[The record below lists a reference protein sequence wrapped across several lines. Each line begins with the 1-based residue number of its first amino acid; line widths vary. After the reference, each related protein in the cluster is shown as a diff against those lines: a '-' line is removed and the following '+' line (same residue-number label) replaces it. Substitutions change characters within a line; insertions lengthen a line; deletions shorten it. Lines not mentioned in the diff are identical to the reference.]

1 LYHKIPLGVEKIDRL
16 LQGGIP
22 AGKTSITYGP
32 PSSGKTIIAIAATKT
47 FTSRNGI
54 AYYIDTELKTA
65 REYVVPAVYVEAVD
79 ISRLLDT
86 LLDILKKARHVEPLL
101 VVVDSISA
109 VMHPLTINNPD
120 YAGEKIRSLA
130 HIARQLNQENVTL
143 LVASLHLGGYHG
155 KYLNPA
161 LVIRSEKSY
170 NGFRLVV
177 EYGEDMLTPVEE
189 LITIGEVISIA
200 LARPFQTKED

>member
-1 LYHKIPLGVEKIDRL
+1 MKLYHKIPLGVEKIDRL

-22 AGKTSITYGP
+22 AGKTSIIYGP
-32 PSSGKTIIAIAATKT
+32 PSCGKTLIALVAAKT

-54 AYYIDTELKTA
+54 AYYIDTELKTP
-65 REYVVPAVYVEAVD
+65 REYAIPAVYVEAAD
-79 ISRLLDT
+79 ISKLLDT
-86 LLDILKKARHVEPLL
+86 LIDILKKARHVRPAL

-109 VMHPLTINNPD
+109 VTHPLTINHPD
-120 YAGEKIRSLA
+120 YAREKVHSLA

-143 LVASLHLGGYHG
+143 LVASWHLGGYHG

-161 LVIRSEKSY
+161 LVMRTEKSH

-177 EYGEDMLTPVEE
+177 EYCEDMLTPVEE
-189 LITIGEVISIA
+189 LIPIGEVVRA
-200 LARPFQTKED
+200 VLA

>member
-1 LYHKIPLGVEKIDRL
+1 LYHKISLGVEKIDR

-22 AGKTSITYGP
+22 AGKTSIIYGP
-32 PSSGKTIIAIAATKT
+32 PSSGKTLIAIAAAKT
-47 FTSRNGI
+47 LASRNGI
-54 AYYIDTELKTA
+54 AYYIDIELKTA
-65 REYVVPAVYVEAVD
+65 REYVAPAVYVEAVD

-86 LLDILKKARHVEPLL
+86 LIEILKKARHVRPIL

-109 VMHPLTINNPD
+109 VMHPLTINHPD
-120 YAGEKIRSLA
+120 YAREKMHTLA
-130 HIARQLNQENVTL
+130 HIAHPLNQENVTL
-143 LVASLHLGGYHG
+143 SVASWHLGGYHG

-189 LITIGEVISIA
+189 LVPIGEVISIT
-200 LARPFQTKED
+200 LA

>member
-1 LYHKIPLGVEKIDRL
+1 VEKIDRL

-22 AGKTSITYGP
+22 AGKTSVIYGP
-32 PSSGKTIIAIAATKT
+32 PSSGKTLIALAAVKT

-65 REYVVPAVYVEAVD
+65 REYIAPAVYIEATD
-79 ISRLLDT
+79 INQLLET
-86 LLDILKKARHVEPLL
+86 LLDILKKARHVRLVL

-109 VMHPLTINNPD
+109 VMHPLTINHPD
-120 YAGEKIRSLA
+120 YAKGKMHTLA
-130 HIARQLNQENVTL
+130 HIVRQLNQENVTL
-143 LVASLHLGGYHG
+143 LVASWHLGGYHG
-155 KYLNPA
+155 KYMNPA
-161 LVIRSEKSY
+161 LVIRAEKSY

-189 LITIGEVISIA
+189 LVPIGEVISIT
-200 LARPFQTKED
+200 LA

>member
-1 LYHKIPLGVEKIDRL
+1 VEKIDRL

-22 AGKTSITYGP
+22 AGKTSVIYGP
-32 PSSGKTIIAIAATKT
+32 PSSGKTLIALAAVKT

-65 REYVVPAVYVEAVD
+65 REYIAPAVYIEATD
-79 ISRLLDT
+79 INQLLET
-86 LLDILKKARHVEPLL
+86 LLDILKKARHVRLVL

-109 VMHPLTINNPD
+109 VMHPLTINHPD
-120 YAGEKIRSLA
+120 YAKGKMHTLA
-130 HIARQLNQENVTL
+130 HIVRQLNQENVTL
-143 LVASLHLGGYHG
+143 LVASWHLGGYHG

-161 LVIRSEKSY
+161 LVIRAEKSY

-189 LITIGEVISIA
+189 LVPIGEVISIT
-200 LARPFQTKED
+200 LA

>member
-1 LYHKIPLGVEKIDRL
+1 MQLYPKIPLGVEKIDRL

-22 AGKTSITYGP
+22 AGKTSIIYGP
-32 PSSGKTIIAIAATKT
+32 PSSGKTLLALAVAKI
-47 FTSRNGI
+47 FTSKNGI

-65 REYVVPAVYVEAVD
+65 REYVAPAVYVEAAD
-79 ISRLLDT
+79 ISKLLDT
-86 LLDILKKARHVEPLL
+86 LIDILKKARHVRPLL

-109 VMHPLTINNPD
+109 VMHPLTINHPD
-120 YAGEKIRSLA
+120 YARERIHSLA

-143 LVASLHLGGYHG
+143 LVVSWHLGGYHG

-177 EYGEDMLTPVEE
+177 EYGEYMLTPVEE
-189 LITIGEVISIA
+189 LVPIGEVISIA
-200 LARPFQTKED
+200 LA

>member
-1 LYHKIPLGVEKIDRL
+1 MKLYHEIPLGVEKIDRL

-22 AGKTSITYGP
+22 AGKTSIIYGP
-32 PSSGKTIIAIAATKT
+32 LSSGKTLIALAAVKT
-47 FTSRNGI
+47 LASRNGI
-54 AYYIDTELKTA
+54 AYYIDTELKTP
-65 REYVVPAVYVEAVD
+65 REYATPAVYVEATD
-79 ISRLLDT
+79 ITQLLDT
-86 LLDILKKARHVEPLL
+86 LLDILKKARHVRPVL

-109 VMHPLTINNPD
+109 VMHHLTINHTD
-120 YAGEKIRSLA
+120 YAREKMHTIA

-143 LVASLHLGGYHG
+143 LVASWHLGGFHG

-177 EYGEDMLTPVEE
+177 EYSEDMLTPVEE
-189 LITIGEVISIA
+189 LVPIGEVISIT
-200 LARPFQTKED
+200 LA

>member
-1 LYHKIPLGVEKIDRL
+1 VEKIDRV

-22 AGKTSITYGP
+22 AGKTSIIYGP
-32 PSSGKTIIAIAATKT
+32 PSSGKTLLALAAAKT

-54 AYYIDTELKTA
+54 AYYIDTELKTP
-65 REYVVPAVYVEAVD
+65 REYATPAVYVEATD
-79 ISRLLDT
+79 ITQLLDT
-86 LLDILKKARHVEPLL
+86 LLDILKKARHVRPVL

-109 VMHPLTINNPD
+109 VMHHLTINHTD
-120 YAGEKIRSLA
+120 YAREKMHTLA

-143 LVASLHLGGYHG
+143 LVVSWHLGGYHG

-177 EYGEDMLTPVEE
+177 KYGEDMLTPVEE
-189 LITIGEVISIA
+189 LVPIGEVISIA
-200 LARPFQTKED
+200 LA

>member
-22 AGKTSITYGP
+22 AGKTSIIYGP
-32 PSSGKTIIAIAATKT
+32 PSSGKTLIALAATKT

-54 AYYIDTELKTA
+54 TYYMDTELKTM
-65 REYVVPAVYVEAVD
+65 REYVAPAVYIEAAN
-79 ISRLLDT
+79 ITQLLDT
-86 LLDILKKARHVEPLL
+86 LLDIHKKIRHVRPIL

-109 VMHPLTINNPD
+109 VMHPLTINHPD
-120 YAGEKIRSLA
+120 YAREKIRSLA

-143 LVASLHLGGYHG
+143 LVVSWHLGGYHG
-155 KYLNPA
+155 RYLNPA
-161 LVIRSEKSY
+161 LVMRAEKSY

-189 LITIGEVISIA
+189 LVPIGEVISIV
-200 LARPFQTKED
+200 LA

>member
-1 LYHKIPLGVEKIDRL
+1 LYPKIPLGVEKIDRL

-22 AGKTSITYGP
+22 AGKTSIIYGP
-32 PSSGKTIIAIAATKT
+32 PSSGKTLLALVAVKT
-47 FTSRNGI
+47 LASRNSI

-65 REYVVPAVYVEAVD
+65 REYIAPAVYIEDTD
-79 ISRLLDT
+79 INQLLET
-86 LLDILKKARHVEPLL
+86 LLDIHKKIRHVRPIL
-101 VVVDSISA
+101 VVVDSIST
-109 VMHPLTINNPD
+109 VMYHLTINHPD
-120 YAGEKIRSLA
+120 YAREKMHALA

-143 LVASLHLGGYHG
+143 LVVSWHLGGYHG

-161 LVIRSEKSY
+161 LVIRAEKSY

-189 LITIGEVISIA
+189 LVPIGEVISIA
-200 LARPFQTKED
+200 LA